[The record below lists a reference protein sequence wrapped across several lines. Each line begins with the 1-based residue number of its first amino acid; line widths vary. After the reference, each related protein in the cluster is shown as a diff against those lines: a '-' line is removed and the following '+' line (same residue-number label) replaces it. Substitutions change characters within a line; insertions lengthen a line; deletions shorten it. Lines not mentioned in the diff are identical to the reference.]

1 MAAFSM
7 TAAVPFFVA
16 AATVAF
22 VTAAAAVF
30 AVAAAIFF
38 VAVAAALFTVTAVA
52 VMRTGRLCAFGEFA
66 AQEGFCRAVGTAGNA
81 CIHADA
87 RLGERR
93 DRTAADAAA
102 DERLYAA
109 LAQKSRQGAVAE
121 TVRVDDL
128 GCAHRA
134 AFHIIYLNQVKV
146 IRTRPE
152 RRLLRALRLI
162 LIAIL
167 GYCCFVYRPNPSQN
181 ALFQG
186 AKQSQAG
193 RLPQMQGKARR

>member
-1 MAAFSM
+1 MPAAMSFTM
-7 TAAVPFFVA
+7 TAAAVGVIVTA
-16 AATVAF
+16 AAVFAVAVGVI
-22 VTAAAAVF
+22 VTAAAVF
-30 AVAAAIFF
+30 AVAAALFF
-38 VAVAAALFTVTAVA
+38 VAVA
-52 VMRTGRLCAFGEFA
+52 VMGTGRLRAFGKFA
-66 AQEGFCRAVGTAGNA
+66 AQEGFCRAVGTARNA

-109 LAQKSRQGAVAE
+109 LAQKSRQCAVAE
-121 TVRVDDL
+121 AVRGDDL
-128 GCAHRA
+128 GSAHRVP
-134 AFHIIYLNQVKV
+134 FHIIDLNQVKAKG
-146 IRTRPE
+146 TRPE

-167 GYCCFVYRPNPSQN
+167 GYCCFVYRPNSSQN

-186 AKQSQAG
+186 A
-193 RLPQMQGKARR
+193 

>member
-30 AVAAAIFF
+30 AVA
-38 VAVAAALFTVTAVA
+38 
-52 VMRTGRLCAFGEFA
+52 VMGTGRLRAFGKFA
-66 AQEGFCRAVGTAGNA
+66 AQESLHRAVGTAGNA

-121 TVRVDDL
+121 TVRGDDL
-128 GCAHRA
+128 GSAHRA
-134 AFHIIYLNQVKV
+134 PFPILYLNHVKAKG
-146 IRTRPE
+146 TRPE

-162 LIAIL
+162 LIAIPL
-167 GYCCFVYRPNPSQN
+167 GVLLLRLSPQFIAKC
-181 ALFQG
+181 ALSG
-186 AKQSQAG
+186 CEAIASG
-193 RLPQMQGKARR
+193 

>member
-7 TAAVPFFVA
+7 TAAVPLFVA

-38 VAVAAALFTVTAVA
+38 VAVAAALFFAAVA
-52 VMRTGRLCAFGEFA
+52 VMGTGRLRAFGKFA
-66 AQEGFCRAVGTAGNA
+66 AQEGLHRAVGTAGNA

-93 DRTAADAAA
+93 DRPAADAAA
-102 DERLYAA
+102 DECLYAA
-109 LAQKSRQGAVAE
+109 LAQKSRQRAVAE
-121 TVRVDDL
+121 AVRRDDL
-128 GCAHRA
+128 CSAHRA
-134 AFHIIYLNQVKV
+134 PFRIIYLNQVKV

-186 AKQSQAG
+186 A
-193 RLPQMQGKARR
+193 